1 MSPSSGPPIRRAQPL
16 LGTQVA
22 ISVGGVGAKAA
33 HAAIDRGFA
42 AVARIHRL
50 MSFHEAESDLS
61 RLNAGAAR
69 HAISVHE
76 DTYAV
81 LAKAQELSG
90 RSNGVFDVTVAG
102 RLVAAGF
109 LPRPEARRP
118 NLRASWRDIE
128 LLGRKRVRFAKPL
141 WVDLGGIAKGYAV
154 DVAIAAMALPARA
167 QVVINAGGDLRI
179 AGPGTERVLLRAPVS
194 DGMLAVVELQ
204 DGSLASS
211 SGRETRKR
219 IGGREVGPHFH
230 GRTHAPIGT
239 RSFASVLAPECVL
252 ADGLTKVVLALGTRA
267 EGVLRSYGAV
277 AHLYSPGRGWRTLG
291 ADE

>member
-1 MSPSSGPPIRRAQPL
+1 MSPSPGAPIRRAQPL
-16 LGTQVA
+16 LGTQVS
-22 ISVGGVGAKAA
+22 ISVAGLGAKAA
-33 HAAIDRGFA
+33 HAAIERGFA
-42 AVARIHRL
+42 AVARIQRL
-50 MSFHEAESDLS
+50 MSFHEADSDLS
-61 RLNAGAAR
+61 RMNSDAAR
-69 HAISVHE
+69 RAVAVDK

-81 LAKAQELSG
+81 MAKAQELSE
-90 RSNGVFDVTVAG
+90 RSGGVFDVTVGG
-102 RLVAAGF
+102 RLVAMGF
-109 LPRPEARRP
+109 LPRPAAGRP
-118 NLRASWRDIE
+118 NARACWRDVE
-128 LLGRKRVRFAKPL
+128 LLGRNRVRFAKPL

-154 DVAIAAMALPARA
+154 DIALAEMSAPPRA

-219 IGGREVGPHFH
+219 IRGRDVGPHFH
-230 GRTHAPIGT
+230 GLTRASVGT
-239 RSFASVLAPECVL
+239 RSFASVLAPECIV
-252 ADGLTKVVLALGTRA
+252 ADGLTKIVLALGTRA
-267 EGVLRSYGAV
+267 EGVLRSYGAI